1 MSIDRPSSGSGDD
14 PQPRAEQPPGKRP
27 DQSGTAGG
35 DATGGQH
42 QTAGDDRSRR
52 EQAREARSRFQA
64 HRTANQDGGDTS
76 RPGQDSRAAGKSEQ
90 PDNTQRQDPH
100 QARRSGAPDLR
111 SGEQTDT
118 EHLHGTSPADR
129 TSIAKPESPGTTPD
143 VGSPVPDSRVER
155 ISQQLRDQGRAAEG
169 TTGPRG
175 EYGNAPAAGGGD
187 EPGRSVGDDD
197 RSASWNKAE
206 SLSADAAGEGQ
217 SPADRPREGQT
228 GEIRVARHGDSAPAP
243 PEPSQPGHDMPEK
256 QDAGGRNPPDADNDA
271 SGQEVAHRDKQE
283 RQPAARPYS
292 GESGSPDIGA
302 DRNPDSD
309 PPGES
314 RADTPRQ
321 YLDKLA
327 NLEQWL
333 EDKQLPYALFGSLAA
348 SAYID
353 QGRSLDF
360 NRPHAHEPTERVPD
374 IDLLVPRAS
383 LERIKPYIDDVR
395 HSDFP
400 VKIDTFWAE
409 SWIDLRPDA
418 EYSYLTHREVRLPV
432 RTELFSPCK
441 AQLLGQEITTLDP
454 RTLLGLYGTVGVL
467 RKQDV
472 PRITGLIK
480 AIASGAAPSRFTEQD
495 CKVFDDFMHARKRRY
510 PVFMASKRA
519 WVGLLDTLPPPA
531 SRALKHHVQ
540 LRANEV
546 FRTMN
551 RRQGRE
557 PDQPDR

>member
-1 MSIDRPSSGSGDD
+1 MSIDRPSSGSGDE
-14 PQPRAEQPPGKRP
+14 PRPRPEQPPGKRP
-27 DQSGTAGG
+27 DQSGTPGS
-35 DATGGQH
+35 DASADQH

-64 HRTANQDGGDTS
+64 HRAADQPGDTS
-76 RPGQDSRAAGKSEQ
+76 QPGQDSRATGKSEQ
-90 PDNTQRQDPH
+90 PDGTQRQDPH

-118 EHLHGTSPADR
+118 EHLHGTSPADS
-129 TSIAKPESPGTTPD
+129 TSIAKSPGTTPD
-143 VGSPVPDSRVER
+143 VGSPLPDSRVER
-155 ISQQLRDQGRAAEG
+155 ISQQLRDQGQAAEG
-169 TTGPRG
+169 TTGPPG

-187 EPGRSVGDDD
+187 EPGRPVGDDD

-206 SLSADAAGEGQ
+206 SRSAEAAGEGQ
-217 SPADRPREGQT
+217 SPADRPGKAQP
-228 GEIRVARHGDSAPAP
+228 GEIRAAHHGESAPAP

-256 QDAGGRNPPDADNDA
+256 QDAGDRNPPDADNGA
-271 SGQEVAHRDKQE
+271 SGQEIAHRDKQE
-283 RQPAARPYS
+283 RQPAARPDS
-292 GESGSPDIGA
+292 GESGSLDIGA
-302 DRNPDSD
+302 YRNPDSD
-309 PPGES
+309 LPGES
-314 RADTPRQ
+314 RPDTPRQ
-321 YLDKLA
+321 FLDKLA
-327 NLEQWL
+327 NLEQRL
-333 EDKQLPYALFGSLAA
+333 EDKQVPYALFGSLAA

-353 QGRSLDF
+353 QGQSLDF

-441 AQLLGQEITTLDP
+441 ARLLGQEITTLDP

-519 WVGLLDTLPPPA
+519 WVGLLDTLPQPA